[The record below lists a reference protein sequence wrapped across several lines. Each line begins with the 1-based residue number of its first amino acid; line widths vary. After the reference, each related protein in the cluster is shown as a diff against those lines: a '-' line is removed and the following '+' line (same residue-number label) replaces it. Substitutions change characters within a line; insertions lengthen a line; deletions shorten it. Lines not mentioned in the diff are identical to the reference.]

1 MSKVY
6 LAISGAPDK
15 LLGHV
20 DESGKVSR
28 SQIGLDKQI
37 GYVNLATGEIYES
50 HFGPD
55 KTVGRV
61 ETSSGKVYATRWG
74 PDKYVGWVRAD
85 GHIYRH
91 KALAPD
97 EYIGQVDPALSFAHA
112 AAAMV
117 LLVLP
122 ALEVDASSDAP
133 DDPDETNQ

>member
-1 MSKVY
+1 MNKVY
-6 LAISGAPDK
+6 LAIPGAPDR

-20 DESGKVSR
+20 ADSGEVSH
-28 SQIGLDKQI
+28 SQLGPDHKI
-37 GYVNLATGEIYES
+37 GYVNLATGDIYES

-61 ETSSGKVYATRWG
+61 EISSGKVYATRWG

-97 EYIGQVDPALSFAHA
+97 EYIGQVNPALSFAHT

-122 ALEVDASSDAP
+122 ALEADASSDAQ
-133 DDPDETNQ
+133 DVRDETNQ